1 MYKASGLYTNKEVGM
16 VLRSAVRMCIAILS
30 FAFTYLLTHFSL
42 RRALFF
48 CFPVRWVKVSR
59 ASLEL
64 RYVEVLSL
72 KMLSKSV
79 LNLTFCNF
87 QLCPRVRDDLTK
99 VKNLKSTDDKPCD
112 ILYTSVKSTLFLLLS
127 KDHNFKVLK
136 HSLYT
141 IFLQTRDH
149 SRKSSLQFLW
159 HILTFW

>member
-79 LNLTFCNF
+79 LNLTFFNF
-87 QLCPRVRDDLTK
+87 QLCPRVRDDLSK
-99 VKNLKSTDDKPCD
+99 VKN
-112 ILYTSVKSTLFLLLS
+112 
-127 KDHNFKVLK
+127 
-136 HSLYT
+136 
-141 IFLQTRDH
+141 
-149 SRKSSLQFLW
+149 
-159 HILTFW
+159 